1 MKFLFAGFRH
11 PHIYTLLNIAAKTEN
26 VTVSACYEADV
37 SARREAEQ
45 KTGIAFADAD
55 YEQLLSGDI
64 DAVAIGARYGD
75 RGGMIVRALKRGK
88 HILTDKPICTSISQL
103 DEIEGLAREKGLTVG
118 CMFDL
123 RYLPSVVA
131 AEKILQSGKLG
142 EVRNVSF
149 TGQHCL
155 DYKNRPSW
163 YFEKDMHG
171 GTINDLAVHGIDL
184 LNRLAGL
191 GINEVAAAK
200 FWNAYAYRNKDF
212 KDCALFMARLTN
224 GAQLVFYGNN
234 NYGCDEPVEIRLLC
248 EKGKVKISYEEALI
262 SFDDGT
268 SIRAVQGDNGI
279 KYAHRKDYWGI
290 SHYGQIKDFYESIAE
305 RRESAMPAEN
315 ALNIQR
321 LIDGIYEASKF
332 RPVSFGNAGKVN
344 SDRG

>member
-37 SARREAEQ
+37 SARRAAER

-131 AEKILQSGKLG
+131 AKKILQSGKLG

-191 GINEVAAAK
+191 GIKEVAAAK
-200 FWNAYAYRNKDF
+200 VWNAYAYRNKDF

-224 GAQLVFYGNN
+224 GAGLLADVSYSAPSSVFSLPTYWNFKFW
-234 NYGCDEPVEIRLLC
+234 C
-248 EKGKVKISYEEALI
+248 EKGLLTFNAAEKYARVYEDGKKRVKRFTAESEEDCLSEFLKEISERRK
-262 SFDDGT
+262 DGT
-268 SIRAVQGDNGI
+268 GKFTESVFSATRQCLELQKIANGI
-279 KYAHRKDYWGI
+279 
-290 SHYGQIKDFYESIAE
+290 
-305 RRESAMPAEN
+305 
-315 ALNIQR
+315 
-321 LIDGIYEASKF
+321 
-332 RPVSFGNAGKVN
+332 
-344 SDRG
+344 